1 MTKHVM
7 VVALVEMMLTGTATL
22 TITTFTFPLRK
33 INQNRFRSLSSA
45 FVVAD
50 RGGVSD
56 GGGRISIDN
65 YRPLRCMT
73 SSFPHHKHNN
83 NIAGRID
90 GVAVSLASMDNDQ
103 RLEEEDDDEVDDHD
117 DNDGNNGEKVLRE
130 DEENGESVEGSDS
143 SGVRNFLAATAPKT
157 ITVSGIL
164 TELRAI
170 QHQGPQ
176 KYCILGTRHCSFLH
190 QQIVELLSYA
200 LVLSQNHVFT
210 SGAIGTN
217 AAAIRGALRAERP
230 DLLTVILPQSLS
242 RQTLESQELL
252 EEVNDLIV
260 MPNNDDLPLEVASR
274 ICNSKL
280 LSESDQLIAFAFHES
295 QTVIEAANE
304 ARKLN
309 ILVTVLYLD

>member
-1 MTKHVM
+1 MIAV
-7 VVALVEMMLTGTATL
+7 TATSM
-22 TITTFTFPLRK
+22 ITTFTFPLRK
-33 INQNRFRSLSSA
+33 NNQNRFQFLSSA
-45 FVVAD
+45 FVVAG
-50 RGGVSD
+50 RGVGGYGSGGVS
-56 GGGRISIDN
+56 IDN
-65 YRPLRCMT
+65 NRPFRYIT
-73 SSFPHHKHNN
+73 SPFPHRKHNN

-90 GVAVSLASMDNDQ
+90 GVTVSLASMDNDQ
-103 RLEEEDDDEVDDHD
+103 PLEEEEEEEEDEVDDND
-117 DNDGNNGEKVLRE
+117 DNDGDNGEKMLRE
-130 DEENGESVEGSDS
+130 EEENGESDS
-143 SGVRNFLAATAPKT
+143 NGVRNVLTATAPKT

-190 QQIVELLSYA
+190 QQIIELLSYA

>member
-1 MTKHVM
+1 
-7 VVALVEMMLTGTATL
+7 
-22 TITTFTFPLRK
+22 
-33 INQNRFRSLSSA
+33 
-45 FVVAD
+45 
-50 RGGVSD
+50 
-56 GGGRISIDN
+56 
-65 YRPLRCMT
+65 
-73 SSFPHHKHNN
+73 
-83 NIAGRID
+83 
-90 GVAVSLASMDNDQ
+90 
-103 RLEEEDDDEVDDHD
+103 
-117 DNDGNNGEKVLRE
+117 
-130 DEENGESVEGSDS
+130 
-143 SGVRNFLAATAPKT
+143 
-157 ITVSGIL
+157 
-164 TELRAI
+164 
-170 QHQGPQ
+170 
-176 KYCILGTRHCSFLH
+176 
-190 QQIVELLSYA
+190 
-200 LVLSQNHVFT
+200 VLSQNHVFT